1 MMIVT
6 IFNGPN
12 IISIA
17 NAQSDMM
24 DILKNL
30 GTSTGSSTFKPEP
43 DSPSN
48 QAGFLKY
55 EDTLFSIDYPNN
67 WTKDTIPLG
76 KYTAVETTPSV
87 EFSDR
92 PDSNTFVVVAMHV
105 IGNRLLTDYANEE
118 ITALKTNEGFKLENT
133 TQTTM
138 GGNAAQEIVY
148 TTSEIKDGVL
158 AGTSKTMEVITI
170 KDGTAHHLIFKSDL
184 NNYDKIL
191 PSIEKMISS
200 FKFKEISF

>member
-1 MMIVT
+1 M
-6 IFNGPN
+6 
-12 IISIA
+12 
-17 NAQSDMM
+17 DM
-24 DILKNL
+24 LKDL
-30 GTSTGSSTFKPEP
+30 GSSSSSTSFKPKP

-48 QAGFLKY
+48 QTGFLVY

-76 KYTAVETTPSV
+76 KYTAVESTPTV
-87 EFSDR
+87 EFSNG
-92 PDSNTFVVVAMHV
+92 PDGNTFVAVTMNV

-118 ITALKTNEGFKLENT
+118 VNALKTIEGFKLENT

-170 KDGTAHHLIFKSDL
+170 KGGTAHHLVFKTDVDDF
-184 NNYDKIL
+184 DKIR
-191 PSIEKMISS
+191 PSIEKMINS